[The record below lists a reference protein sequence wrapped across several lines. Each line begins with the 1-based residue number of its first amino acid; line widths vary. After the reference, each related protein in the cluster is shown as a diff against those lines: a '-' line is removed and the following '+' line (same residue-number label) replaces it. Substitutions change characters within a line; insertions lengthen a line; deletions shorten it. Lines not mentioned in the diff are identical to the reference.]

1 MSRYGGFDMVT
12 SLVRVLSATALVA
25 GAVAFAAGQQKGR
38 ERPIDTVKLGQA
50 PATRTVQKI
59 VGGKPAQAGKYPF
72 QVALI
77 AANTPVGQ
85 EHFGQFC
92 GGSLIDKNWVVTAA
106 HCVPNTTAEEVD
118 VYIGSTVLPSGR
130 GNAGGQAGKRQH
142 VKKIVSHQ
150 KYDPDTSDND
160 IALLNLTEA
169 APDTFAPASVATSEI
184 DKTKGAPG
192 STVTVI
198 GWGATQEGGNTTP
211 KLREVDVKVQDSAL
225 CLANYQAVVPST
237 KITDNMFCAGR
248 PEGGADSCQGDSG
261 GFIGAPA
268 AEGTTPGAK
277 PGFVQL
283 GIVSWG
289 IGCARPQLF
298 GVYTRIANYRGWI
311 QEIMKGS

>member
-1 MSRYGGFDMVT
+1 MAKFLM
-12 SLVRVLSATALVA
+12 RVLSVTALAASAATVA
-25 GAVAFAAGQQKGR
+25 AAQQNVR
-38 ERPIDTVKLGQA
+38 ERPIDTVKLGQGAA
-50 PATRTVQKI
+50 PAARTVQKI
-59 VGGKPAQAGKYPF
+59 VGGRPAQPGKYPF

-77 AANTPVGQ
+77 AAKTPVGQ

-92 GGSLIDKNWVVTAA
+92 GGSLIDRSWVVTAA

-142 VKKIVSHQ
+142 VKRIISHQ
-150 KYDPDTSDND
+150 QYDPDTNDND
-160 IALLNLTEA
+160 IALLNLTEPAPQNFASA
-169 APDTFAPASVATSEI
+169 AVATPDI

-192 STVTVI
+192 STVTVV
-198 GWGATQEGGNTTP
+198 GWGTTQEGGSTTP
-211 KLREVDVKVQDSAL
+211 RLREVDVKVQESAL
-225 CLANYQAVVPST
+225 CLANYQAVLPSA
-237 KITDNMFCAGR
+237 KITKNMFCAGR
-248 PEGGADSCQGDSG
+248 PQGGADSCQGDSG
-261 GFIGAPA
+261 GFLGAPA
-268 AEGTTPGAK
+268 AEGPAGSK

-298 GVYTRIANYRGWI
+298 GVYTRIANYQGWI